1 MDFLF
6 RWLPRYVGKW
16 VFLGIFE
23 FLIWDPRGG
32 GGGKY
37 FGYTFGGMERS
48 WRLPIFF
55 SIHMAW

>member
-32 GGGKY
+32 GGGNM
-37 FGYTFGGMERS
+37 GISFGGKGATRGN
-48 WRLPIFF
+48 PFF
-55 SIHMAW
+55 FFL